1 MRLFL
6 LSMLCTTAVSSHCAA
21 AYTDPEKY
29 GEKTPSSMEKQD
41 GAVRST
47 PAHLSCEKT
56 LITVVDGAVTT
67 FWKYMVPCVQ
77 QQRNIRP
84 N

>member
-1 MRLFL
+1 MHLFL
-6 LSMLCTTAVSSHCAA
+6 LSMLCLAVSSSGVV

-41 GAVRST
+41 DAVRST
-47 PAHLSCEKT
+47 PAHLNCEKT
-56 LITVVDGAVTT
+56 LIKVVDGAVTT

-77 QQRNIRP
+77 QQRSTRP
-84 N
+84 D